1 MHIYR
6 AAIIVKKKKKRKGCA
21 RFPVEKR
28 GWIYVEGWIDKSD
41 GSTDGSWLYRSGA
54 RKRREESRREGKR
67 IFREKWE
74 TDERGR
80 IYRCVRAYIRDFQAT
95 TTTLI
100 QLISPFSIQPPIPRI
115 RSNTNPR
122 EVEDSSHFRPLK
134 IKPSIGRGIYS
145 QPPVQEFTLSQ
156 RYFTIP
162 CFISKTI
169 SIHPGINSIRVSG
182 IIRGT

>member
-1 MHIYR
+1 MSTIFFSISTYAHYRVPNITKIQHANSKFQKEKNRNKRRMHMYR
-6 AAIIVKKKKKRKGCA
+6 AVIIVKKKKKRKGCA

-41 GSTDGSWLYRSGA
+41 GSTDGSWLYRSEA
-54 RKRREESRREGKR
+54 RKRREESRREGER

-100 QLISPFSIQPPIPRI
+100 QLISPFSIQPPIPPNTFEYQSS
-115 RSNTNPR
+115 RS
-122 EVEDSSHFRPLK
+122 
-134 IKPSIGRGIYS
+134 RGFVPF
-145 QPPVQEFTLSQ
+145 QAT
-156 RYFTIP
+156 
-162 CFISKTI
+162 
-169 SIHPGINSIRVSG
+169 
-182 IIRGT
+182 